1 MTTVSI
7 SGGNL
12 FRLAAQHLNDAT
24 RWEEIARLNGMSD
37 PVLLGLQTIKLPSV
51 AKARVNPDAIR

>member
-1 MTTVSI
+1 MRTISV

-24 RWEEIARLNGMSD
+24 RWDEIARLNGVSD
-37 PVLLGLQTIKLPSV
+37 PVVVGLRTIKLPSV
-51 AKARVNPDAIR
+51 VSARVMPHVVR

>member
-1 MTTVSI
+1 MRTVSV

-24 RWEEIARLNGMSD
+24 RWDEIARLNGMSD
-37 PVLLGLQTIKLPSV
+37 PELVGLQTIKLPSV
-51 AKARVNPDAIR
+51 ASASVSPHAIR

>member
-1 MTTVSI
+1 MRTISV

-24 RWEEIARLNGMSD
+24 RWDEIARLNGMSD
-37 PVLLGLQTIKLPSV
+37 PVVVGLQTIRLPSV
-51 AKARVNPDAIR
+51 VNARVRPYAVR